1 MRLANSD
8 PFSGIRTLLR
18 RQLLVA
24 SPSLKA
30 MNSPPPGELDAS
42 RYTFNPTLKWDP
54 HVEAYFSSAYGADR
68 FSRISSALT

>member
-1 MRLANSD
+1 
-8 PFSGIRTLLR
+8 
-18 RQLLVA
+18 
-24 SPSLKA
+24 

-54 HVEAYFSSAYGADR
+54 HVEAYFSSAYGADH